1 MTKKE
6 CKKFTAGFFKSFYW
20 RLKTLEDATA
30 QVRARFHNAASE
42 TERLMIV
49 QILRD
54 HTIACGNLRMELNMI
69 FRLAKMDARDYS
81 EYEAAIREFQKTD
94 IYIFKVYSELKRLA
108 NSNCE
113 SQEQG

>member
-6 CKKFTAGFFKSFYW
+6 CKKFTAGFFKAFSW
-20 RLKTLEDATA
+20 RLKTLKDETA
-30 QVRARFHNAASE
+30 QARSRFHNAVYESE
-42 TERLMIV
+42 RFMIV

-54 HTIACGNLRMELNMI
+54 NTIACGNLRMELNMI
-69 FRLAKMDARDYS
+69 FRLAKMNAIGYS

-94 IYIFKVYSELKRLA
+94 NYIFNVYSELKRLA
-108 NSNCE
+108 KSNCE